1 MSAVRQDR
9 KAAISALIQV
19 NEVRTQREL
28 MDLLAKEGFEVTQA
42 TVSRDMTDLGLEK
55 DANGVYVLPELQHL
69 RTVIKAQVRETR
81 RAGNQVIVLCRPGAA
96 QGVAAAVDTA
106 MPEGVLG
113 TIAGDDT
120 ILVITSDERAGERFQ
135 ERVERL
141 L

>member
-9 KAAISALIQV
+9 KAVITALIQG

-28 MDLLAKEGFEVTQA
+28 MDLLSGEGFEVTQA
-42 TVSRDMTDLGLEK
+42 TVSRDMADLRLEK
-55 DANGVYVLPELQHL
+55 DANGIYVLPELLHL
-69 RTVIKAQVRETR
+69 RTVLKAQVRETR

-96 QGVAAAVDTA
+96 QGVAAAIDAA

-120 ILVITSDERAGERFQ
+120 ILVITSDDGAGERFQ
-135 ERVERL
+135 DRVEQL